1 MHSFHTSHNSKN
13 NIPSSLCNL
22 LLLSRSRSIYPIE
35 RTVHEHAEDR
45 IVLRFCVPQKY
56 LGNWNAKTAR
66 NHQDPPSNKYYPRL
80 SRINESFS
88 LLGHSFSLFLSFQSF
103 LPFFRNAE
111 SLNKPPNLSNNV
123 ILKNNVT
130 LRINADIYHQSR
142 SCLFILIT
150 IHNPSH

>member
-1 MHSFHTSHNSKN
+1 M
-13 NIPSSLCNL
+13 CNL

-80 SRINESFS
+80 SRTNQRIFFPFSAILSLSFS
-88 LLGHSFSLFLSFQSF
+88 LSNPSSRSFGTRKVSN
-103 LPFFRNAE
+103 RT
-111 SLNKPPNLSNNV
+111 PPNLSNNV

-142 SCLFILIT
+142 SCLFIPIT